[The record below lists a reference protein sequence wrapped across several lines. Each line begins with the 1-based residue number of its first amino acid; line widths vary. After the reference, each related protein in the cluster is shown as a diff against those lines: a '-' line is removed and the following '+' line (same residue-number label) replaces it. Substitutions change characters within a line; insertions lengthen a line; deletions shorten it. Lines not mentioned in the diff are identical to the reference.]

1 MRRLLPF
8 ILLLFLLTACNQPA
22 TNINEVASGS
32 SDLIETDSITMPE
45 SAPVDFNFSIQFG
58 IGKNNEINTFEG
70 TFTKDL
76 ITAGTVTIDMIFTE
90 EEMDLIY
97 SKMKEITI
105 ADAKQLIPETIDC
118 TVEPAGEDEWEV
130 LINGETIRH
139 SVSEAYC
146 EPTDDAK
153 QLLELRDTIFGL
165 IKDKDSYKELP
176 DAEGGYE

>member
-1 MRRLLPF
+1 MLEN
-8 ILLLFLLTACNQPA
+8 A
-22 TNINEVASGS
+22 
-32 SDLIETDSITMPE
+32 PE
-45 SAPVDFNFSIQFG
+45 DFNFSIQFG
-58 IGKNNEINTFEG
+58 IGKKNEINTFDG

-76 ITAGTVTIDMIFTE
+76 ISAGTVTTDIPFSE

-97 SKMKEITI
+97 EKMKGINILES
-105 ADAKQLIPETIDC
+105 KQLIPETIDC
-118 TVEPAGEDEWEV
+118 AVEPAGEDEWKV

-153 QLLELRDTIFGL
+153 QLLELRDTILDL
-165 IKDKDSYKELP
+165 IKEKDSYKELP